1 MASPTNSNP
10 HWQRTLQ
17 YQQRQGKPDR
27 QQQHRQPQPARQRT
41 RDDFGDEWKDRD
53 VVIEQVKGTNVNII
67 KGRVYD
73 VSKYWLKV
81 FVDNQILYL
90 NKAYVLSI
98 KPVEVKGGSGVVGN
112 DRSGQQPNN

>member
-1 MASPTNSNP
+1 MQGHPYWSQARQY
-10 HWQRTLQ
+10 HQRNQ
-17 YQQRQGKPDR
+17 QQQGKPGGQQQRQ
-27 QQQHRQPQPARQRT
+27 QPQPAR

-112 DRSGQQPNN
+112 DRSGQ

>member
-1 MASPTNSNP
+1 V
-10 HWQRTLQ
+10 
-17 YQQRQGKPDR
+17 K
-27 QQQHRQPQPARQRT
+27 
-41 RDDFGDEWKDRD
+41 DDFGDEWKDRD

-67 KGRVYD
+67 KGRVDD

-112 DRSGQQPNN
+112 DRSGQ